1 MTIAVNIN
9 GTLASI
15 VLSGGIDYSTQ
26 EDFRNANKQAL
37 SAQGVTEIHVDFI
50 KATFLDSAGIRAL
63 LILQKDAE
71 AMGKAVYL
79 LNCNEYMLDI
89 FEIGGFNKVFKF
101 Q

>member
-9 GTLASI
+9 GTLATI

-37 SAQGVTEIHVDFI
+37 SAEGVTEIHVDFI
-50 KATFLDSAGIRAL
+50 KANFLDSAGIRAL
-63 LILQKDAE
+63 LVLQKDAE
-71 AMGKAVYL
+71 AAGTDVFL
-79 LNCNEYMLDI
+79 LNCNEYMLEI
-89 FEIGGFNKVFKF
+89 FEIGGFDKVFKF

>member
-1 MTIAVNIN
+1 MTIDIKFN
-9 GTLASI
+9 GNLASI

-26 EDFRNANKQAL
+26 EDFKNANKQAL
-37 SAQGVTEIHVDFI
+37 SAEGVTEIHVDFV

-71 AMGKAVYL
+71 AAGVTVFL

-89 FEIGGFNKVFKF
+89 FEIGGFDKVFKF
-101 Q
+101 R

>member
-9 GTLASI
+9 GNLASI

-37 SAQGVTEIHVDFI
+37 SAESVTEIHVDFI

-71 AMGKAVYL
+71 SMGKAVFL
-79 LNCNEYMLDI
+79 LNCNEYMREI
-89 FEIGGFNKVFKF
+89 FEIGGFDKIFKF